1 MAVGMRP
8 SSGSSCRS
16 RRDEVWEMKR
26 QRWLAKQGG
35 GGGKPVPPPIYTG
48 QGPSAAPSQAPGSP
62 LSRLV
67 AGGYPMHDG
76 GAKYSEPL
84 PAAQDGGFGA
94 NIQQQWSSN
103 CVRGVHQ
110 GQDRHDPEFSGPAK
124 KVGGMHVA
132 QAPGGVSSISLNW
145 EQQQQQKPR
154 SGGSGAPPR
163 MPGAPSYAYQQEGA
177 AGVSVQSYGSRGSP
191 FAVDNGVDYTN
202 AHQRARGGGPRAP
215 SPTVSAGR
223 AAVNAPF
230 GTDGQVQSAG
240 TPSGR
245 SHQGRRQEQCPFGYD
260 NGSALQQQQQQQ
272 FQRPNA
278 SQMLNRSL
286 GPPRYS
292 GTRGS
297 RDRNPAS
304 GIQAG
309 PGRGFVRYGT
319 GPGASVCSQQ
329 DTTDS
334 DYLLRDAYTGG
345 KQGGR
350 SNSLQS
356 RPASKRHALGDA
368 DNGGGGGTI
377 VANHDLL
384 SRLFPA
390 GK

>member
-272 FQRPNA
+272 QAQHQAAAAAAQQQIAAAAAMTP
-278 SQMLNRSL
+278 
-286 GPPRYS
+286 GPVA
-292 GTRGS
+292 
-297 RDRNPAS
+297 AS
-304 GIQAG
+304 GAAQ
-309 PGRGFVRYGT
+309 
-319 GPGASVCSQQ
+319 
-329 DTTDS
+329 
-334 DYLLRDAYTGG
+334 
-345 KQGGR
+345 
-350 SNSLQS
+350 
-356 RPASKRHALGDA
+356 
-368 DNGGGGGTI
+368 
-377 VANHDLL
+377 
-384 SRLFPA
+384 PA
-390 GK
+390 GKQPAMKSQLGASDSLGREAPPGSLLDAPKDADLKDDEDAGCSQS